1 MRFDSKTR
9 RIVKKKK
16 TRTLI
21 EFAKSLIE
29 ITLTLFNTPWKV
41 EPPRGNTVDPEKEKQ
56 AVFRSAGGQ
65 RKMIKW
71 RIGERRIMWF
81 KER

>member
-1 MRFDSKTR
+1 LILKQEGLS
-9 RIVKKKK
+9 KKKK

-21 EFAKSLIE
+21 EFAKSLTE
-29 ITLTLFNTPWKV
+29 ITLTLLNTPSKV

-65 RKMIKW
+65 RKMIK
-71 RIGERRIMWF
+71 
-81 KER
+81 